1 MTKET
6 YFEMCETLGTEP
18 LEEEIPV
25 EFEDF
30 FLDVQEALGIY
41 QKLRDEWDYMGG
53 NYIGKNYTGLLDILE
68 LLDVP
73 VEDRRTQYE
82 LIGLI
87 DRYRSQAIA
96 NAKPKAK

>member
-1 MTKET
+1 
-6 YFEMCETLGTEP
+6 MCEALGTEP

-30 FLDVQEALGIY
+30 LLDVQEALGIY

-82 LIGLI
+82 LIGII

-96 NAKPKAK
+96 NSKPKTK